1 MLNNRGADCYNSRHV
16 HAAFEDAFMR
26 TYFLVFALLAFPSS
40 LLAQTP
46 TIKILF
52 LGDNGHHKPN
62 ERYRQLRP
70 VFEKRGI
77 ELTYTDT
84 AEALNAKTLARY
96 DGLLIYA
103 NLTKIAPDQE
113 MALLEYVES
122 GKGFIPL
129 HCASYCFLNSQK
141 YVDLV
146 GAQFKSHGI
155 GTVRTTIAEPAHPIT
170 KGFAGFESL
179 DETYV
184 HTKHNEKGRTVLE
197 YRGKEP
203 WTWVRTQGKG
213 RVFYTAW
220 GHDERT
226 WTNAGFHD
234 LVERGI
240 RWAVNAKPAGE
251 RSEPA
256 GFRDKP
262 DMTKI
267 AKGLKPF
274 AYKDAKIPFYP
285 PKFGATIA
293 PTKMQLPLEP
303 AESMR
308 HFVHPTDFE
317 LKLFVSEPQIKRPI
331 CMNWD
336 ERGRLWIAES
346 VDYPNNRGEGND
358 RIVICEDTKGTG
370 VADKFTVFADKL
382 SIPTSFVF
390 ANGGIVVT
398 QAPHTLFLRS
408 SKGDD
413 VCDER
418 KILFSGWGA
427 GDTHAG
433 PSNLHYGFDNWI
445 YGIVGY
451 SGFNGTVAGEKHKFS
466 QGFFR
471 FKLDGKRNEPEAL
484 ATVSVS
490 KLEFLRSTSNNSWG
504 VGFSEEGLLFG
515 STANGNPSVFMPIPN
530 RYYEKVRGMSA
541 SVLPTIAESNQFYP
555 ITDKVRQVDYHG
567 GFTAAA
573 GHALYTARTYPKE
586 YWNRV
591 AFVTEPT
598 GHLVATFVLDKKGTN
613 FSAKNSWN
621 LLASDD
627 EWSAPIMA
635 EVGPD
640 GNVWIIDWYN
650 YIVQHNPTPPGFK
663 NGKGNAYE
671 TPLRDKTHGR
681 IYRLVMKGEGE
692 PRAVRPRLLNLKDA
706 KPEELVAALKSDNL
720 FWRKHAQRLLIERG
734 KKDVVPA
741 LFKLLADPSVD
752 EAGLNADAMHAV
764 WTLRALGAIKE
775 ALAADKETAAVLNG
789 IRHKSAGVRRNTI
802 LAMPRDDGI
811 ADELITQVS
820 LLEDDDP
827 HVRLATLLTLAELPS
842 HSGRT
847 ARVLRAAAQDRRN
860 LADRFLRDG
869 LTMAAA
875 ADPQSFLQGEAGD
888 KSPDPAYLDIVRTVA
903 AHYAATKDSRID
915 KLLASLPKAHPDYID
930 AVLDGTL
937 KGMSKSREFKDAE
950 QVASALKDVFLKV
963 PAASKGKVIRLAK
976 LMNVTAFDK
985 QVGEI
990 TVALLKTAADEKQSD
1005 AARLGSAQQLLDL
1018 QPDDAKLA
1026 EKLLDLITPRSSPQF
1041 SVGILE
1047 AVGAN
1052 GSVGPLLLMRMP
1064 IFTPQARS
1072 TALRIL
1078 LSRPESTRQ
1087 FLDAVEKGKMT
1098 LSELPLDQKQ
1108 ALAAHPDAKI
1118 AARAK
1123 AILAKGGGLPNAD
1136 RQKVVEE
1143 FLPLLKKTGDVASGK
1158 AVFKKNCAI
1167 CHTHSGEGAKIGPD
1181 LSGVAAHTKEH
1192 LLIDILDPSR
1202 SVEGNFRMYSVETK
1216 KGLVI
1221 TGMLASETKTTIEL
1235 VDTQAKKLV
1244 IERDDI
1250 DAIIASTK
1258 SLMPDGF
1265 EKTLK
1270 QEELIDL
1277 LEFLTARGKFVPLA
1291 LDKAATIVS
1300 TQGMFYKKDSP
1311 GERLIL
1317 PDWSPRTVKG
1327 VPFHFVEPVGDLKPN
1342 VIMLYSPNGDVAKTM
1357 PKKAKL
1363 DCNLPARTIHLLSGV
1378 SGWGY
1383 PYSKDEAVT
1392 LIVRL
1397 HYADG
1402 KTEDH
1407 ALKNGVHFADY
1418 IRKVEVPKSEFAFS
1432 MRSQQMRYLSVTPGR
1447 DAALTAIEFVKGP
1460 DPSAPIV
1467 LAVTVETK

>member
-1 MLNNRGADCYNSRHV
+1 MGPIVAIC
-16 HAAFEDAFMR
+16 
-26 TYFLVFALLAFPSS
+26 TFLLTTAP
-40 LLAQTP
+40 LLAQSSP
-46 TIKILF
+46 IKILF
-52 LGDNGHHKPN
+52 LGDIGHHKPN
-62 ERYRQLRP
+62 DRFRQLQP
-70 VFEKRGI
+70 VLEMRGI

-84 AEALNAKTLARY
+84 ADALNAKTLARY

-103 NLTKIAPDQE
+103 NLTKITADQE
-113 MALLEYVES
+113 AALLDFVAS

-129 HCASYCFLNSQK
+129 HCASYCFLNSPK
-141 YVDLV
+141 YIELV
-146 GAQFKSHGI
+146 GAQFKSHGT
-155 GTVRTTIAEPAHPIT
+155 GTVRTTIAEPSHPIM
-170 KGFAGFESL
+170 KGFAGFESW

-184 HTKHNEKGRTVLE
+184 HTKHNEKDRTVLE

-203 WTWVRTQGKG
+203 WTWVRTHGKG

-226 WTNAGFHD
+226 WGNPGFQT

-240 RWAVNAKPAGE
+240 LWTVNRPLTGLG
-251 RSEPA
+251 SPVQ
-256 GFRDKP
+256 FRATP
-262 DMTKI
+262 DMT
-267 AKGLKPF
+267 AKRKDVKPF
-274 AYKDAKIPFYP
+274 EYKDAKIPFYA
-285 PKFGATIA
+285 PKAGAKG
-293 PTKMQLPLEP
+293 PLTKMQLPLEP
-303 AESMR
+303 AESMK

-358 RIVICEDTKGTG
+358 RIVICEDTDGDG

-413 VCDER
+413 ICDER
-418 KILFSGWGA
+418 KILFTGWGA

-433 PSNLHYGFDNWI
+433 PSNLHYGFNNWI

-451 SGFNGTVAGEKHKFS
+451 SGFNGTVGGERHKFS
-466 QGFFR
+466 QGFYR
-471 FKLDGKRNEPEAL
+471 FKLSNGEPGAS
-484 ATVSVS
+484 ATGVTVT

-504 VGFSEEGLLFG
+504 VGFSEEGLVFG
-515 STANGNPSVFMPIPN
+515 STANGNPSVFLPIPN
-530 RYYEKVRGMSA
+530 RYYEKVRGLSA
-541 SVLPTIAESNQFYP
+541 SVLPTIAESNKFYP
-555 ITDKVRQVDYHG
+555 ITDKVRQVDFHG

-598 GHLVATFVLDKKGTN
+598 GHLVASFVLNKDGST
-613 FSAKNSWN
+613 FRSKNSWN

-640 GNVWIIDWYN
+640 GNVWVIDWYN

-663 NGKGNAYE
+663 NGKGNAYD
-671 TPLRDKTHGR
+671 TPLRDKTRGR
-681 IYRLVMKGEGE
+681 IYRLVMKDAKPAE
-692 PRAVRPRLLNLKDA
+692 AMTLKDA
-706 KPEELVAALKSDNL
+706 TPEKLVAALKSDNL
-720 FWRKHAQRLLIERG
+720 LWRKHAQRLLVERG

-741 LFKLLADPSVD
+741 LAALFGDARVD
-752 EAGLNADAMHAV
+752 EIGLNAGAVHAL
-764 WTLRALGAIKE
+764 WTLHGLNAIGKDD
-775 ALAADKETAAVLNG
+775 LKVLLLCSTATQHFSPA
-789 IRHKSAGVRRNTI
+789 VRRAAI
-802 LAMPRDDGI
+802 LVLPRNAQTADGLVAI
-811 ADELITQVS
+811 GFLRDRDLQ
-820 LLEDDDP
+820 
-827 HVRLATLLTLAELPS
+827 VRLAALLTLAEIPDRDDGV
-842 HSGRT
+842 GR
-847 ARVLRAAAQDRRN
+847 ALAFEAQEKEN
-860 LADRFLRDG
+860 LADRNLRDAII
-869 LTMAAA
+869 MAAA
-875 ADPQSFLQGEAGD
+875 ADPRGFLSLQEAS
-888 KSPDPAYLDIVRTVA
+888 KKPDPAYLDIVRIVA
-903 AHYAATKDSRID
+903 GHYAANKDSQID

-937 KGMSKSREFKDAE
+937 KGLPKSREFKSNAD
-950 QVASALKDVFLKV
+950 VALNMKEIFLKV
-963 PAASKGKVIRLAK
+963 SATGKGKVIRLAK
-976 LMNVTAFDK
+976 AMNVAGFDE
-985 QVGEI
+985 QIGAI
-990 TVALLKTAADEKQSD
+990 AANYTKTLVDDKQSD
-1005 AARLGSAQQLLDL
+1005 DARLAAAQQLLDL

-1026 EKLLDLITPRSSPQF
+1026 AKLLDLITPRSSPQF
-1041 SVGILE
+1041 ASGILD
-1047 AVGAN
+1047 ALGAAPL
-1052 GSVGPLLLMRMP
+1052 SAVGPLLVERMP
-1064 IFTPQARS
+1064 TFTPQARS
-1072 TALRIL
+1072 AALRIL

-1087 FLDAVEKGKMT
+1087 FLAAVESGKMT

-1108 ALAAHPDAKI
+1108 ALASHPDTKI

-1143 FLPLLKKTGDVASGK
+1143 FLPLIKKAGNVELGK
-1158 AVFKKNCAI
+1158 AVFKKNCLL

-1202 SVEGNFRMYSVETK
+1202 SVEGNFKVYQVTTQA
-1216 KGLVI
+1216 GLVLN
-1221 TGMLASETKTTIEL
+1221 GLMASETKTTIEL
-1235 VDTQAKKLV
+1235 WDTQGKKIV
-1244 IERDDI
+1244 VQRDDI
-1250 DAIIASTK
+1250 EQIVASPK

-1265 EKTLK
+1265 EKQLK
-1270 QEELIDL
+1270 ADELIDL

-1300 TQGMFYKKDSP
+1300 TRGMFYSKDSP
-1311 GERLIL
+1311 GERLVL
-1317 PDWSPRTVKG
+1317 PDWSPKTVKG
-1327 VPFHFVEPVGDLKPN
+1327 VPFHFVDPLKDERPN
-1342 VIMLYSPNGDVAKTM
+1342 VIMLYSKNGAVAATM
-1357 PKKAKL
+1357 PKSVKL
-1363 DCNLPARTIHLLSGV
+1363 ECNMPARAIHLLSGV

-1383 PYSKDEAVT
+1383 PYGKGGGVAMV
-1392 LIVRL
+1392 VRF

-1407 ALKNGVHFADY
+1407 DLKDGEHFADY
-1418 IRKVEVPKSEFAFS
+1418 IRKVDVPKSEYAFG
-1432 MRSQQMRYLSVTPGR
+1432 MRGQQMRYLIVTPR
-1447 DAALTAIEFVKGP
+1447 LPEALTAIEFVKGP

-1467 LAVTVETK
+1467 MAVTVETR

>member
-1 MLNNRGADCYNSRHV
+1 MRIGLLTCALALIF
-16 HAAFEDAFMR
+16 AAPA
-26 TYFLVFALLAFPSS
+26 P
-40 LLAQTP
+40 AQSP
-46 TIKILF
+46 IKILF
-52 LGDNGHHKPN
+52 LGDNGYHKPN
-62 ERYRQLRP
+62 DRFRQLQP
-70 VFEKRGI
+70 VLEKRGI
-77 ELTYTDT
+77 ALSYTDT
-84 AEALNAKTLARY
+84 AEALNAKTLAKY
-96 DGLLIYA
+96 DGLLIYS
-103 NLTKIAPDQE
+103 NLTKISAEQE
-113 MALLEYVES
+113 ESLFDYVES

-129 HCASYCFLNSQK
+129 HCASYCFLNSPK
-141 YVDLV
+141 YIELV
-146 GAQFKSHGI
+146 GAQFKSHGA
-155 GTVRTTIAEPAHPIT
+155 GVVKTTIAEPSHPIM
-170 KGFAGFESL
+170 KGFAGFESF

-184 HTKHNEKGRTVLE
+184 HTKHNENDRTVLE

-226 WTNAGFHD
+226 WGNTGFHD

-240 RWAVNAKPAGE
+240 RWAVNQPKPAGE
-251 RSEPA
+251 GTPEPA
-256 GFRDKP
+256 GFRATP
-262 DMTKI
+262 EMTKL

-274 AYKDAKIPFYP
+274 EYKDAKIPFYP
-285 PKFGATIA
+285 KFGGKGGPLTQ
-293 PTKMQLPLEP
+293 MQLPLEP
-303 AESMR
+303 AESMK

-382 SIPTSFVF
+382 SIPTSFTF
-390 ANGGIVVT
+390 AHGGIVVT

-413 VCDER
+413 KADER

-433 PSNLHYGFDNWI
+433 PSNLHYGFDGWI

-451 SGFNGTVAGEKHKFS
+451 SGFNGVVAGEKHKFG

-471 FKLDGKRNEPEAL
+471 FKVSSEPGA
-484 ATVSVS
+484 SVTGVKCD

-541 SVLPTIAESNQFYP
+541 SVLPTIATSNKFYP
-555 ITDKVRQVDYHG
+555 VTDKVRQVDFHG

-598 GHLVATFVLDKKGTN
+598 GHLVATFVLDAKGTN
-613 FSAKNSWN
+613 FNAKNSWN

-627 EWSAPIMA
+627 EWASPIMA

-640 GNVWIIDWYN
+640 GNVWVIDWYN

-671 TPLRDKTHGR
+671 TPLRDKIHGR
-681 IYRLVMKGEGE
+681 IYRLV
-692 PRAVRPRLLNLKDA
+692 A
-706 KPEELVAALKSDNL
+706 KNGKESPKLDLRNAKTVDLVAALGSDNL

-734 KKDVVPA
+734 KKDVVRDLIA
-741 LFKLLADPSVD
+741 SMSDRSAD
-752 EAGLNADAMHAV
+752 EAGVNGRATHAL
-764 WTLRALGAIKE
+764 WTLHGLGALDGSDAEINKRLE
-775 ALAADKETAAVLNG
+775 HALT
-789 IRHKSAGVRRNTI
+789 HQTAGVRRTALQVLPNNVKSVESIINT
-802 LAMPRDDGI
+802 G
-811 ADELITQVS
+811 S
-820 LLEDDDP
+820 LNAANP
-827 HVRLATLLTLAELPS
+827 HVRLAAFLKLTELPKS
-842 HSGRT
+842 DLPAETLVQQLIRSDT
-847 ARVLRAAAQDRRN
+847 FTDRWIPD
-860 LADRFLRDG
+860 A

-875 ADPQSFLQGEAGD
+875 HNDSSFLRELAGKDPKLNSEAISLVSIVAENYARRG
-888 KSPDPAYLDIVRTVA
+888 PDTIGQ
-903 AHYAATKDSRID
+903 
-915 KLLASLPKAHPDYID
+915 LLA
-930 AVLDGTL
+930 
-937 KGMSKSREFKDAE
+937 
-950 QVASALKDVFLKV
+950 ALKDGRS
-963 PAASKGKVIRLAK
+963 ATTQAVIGGLAK
-976 LMNVTAFDK
+976 GWPKGTRVKLDDSAEKALAGLQATMPATTRAKLIQLAQALGSVTSAK
-985 QVGEI
+985 QAAEI
-990 TVALLKTAADEKQSD
+990 SDSLFKTLRNEKESD
-1005 AARLGSAQQLLDL
+1005 AQRVASAQQLIELSAIDI
-1018 QPDDAKLA
+1018 
-1026 EKLLDLITPRSSPQF
+1026 EKLLGVITPRSSAQLA
-1041 SVGILE
+1041 VGILE
-1047 AVGAN
+1047 AA
-1052 GSVGPLLLMRMP
+1052 GSSGDAKVGPELLSRMSS
-1064 IFTPQARS
+1064 FTPQARAA
-1072 TALRIL
+1072 ALRIL
-1078 LSRPESTRQ
+1078 LGRTETTRQ
-1087 FLDAVEKGKMT
+1087 FLDAVEKGT
-1098 LSELPLDQKQ
+1098 LNLTELALDQKQ
-1108 ALAAHPDAKI
+1108 ALAAHPDKQI
-1118 AARAK
+1118 AERAK

-1143 FLPLLKKTGDVASGK
+1143 FLPSLKKSGNVEVGK
-1158 AVFKKNCAI
+1158 AVFKKHCAL
-1167 CHTHSGEGAKIGPD
+1167 CHTHSGEGAKLGPD

-1202 SVEGNFRMYSVETK
+1202 SVEGNFRVYLVETK
-1216 KGLVI
+1216 QGKTISGL
-1221 TGMLASETKTTIEL
+1221 LASETKTTIEL
-1235 VDTQAKKLV
+1235 FDTEAKKYV

-1250 DAIIASTK
+1250 ESLIASTK
-1258 SLMPDGF
+1258 SLMPEGF
-1265 EKTLK
+1265 EKQLK

-1277 LEFLTARGKFVPLA
+1277 LEFLTARGKFVPLP
-1291 LDKAATIVS
+1291 LTKAATAMS
-1300 TQGMFYKKDSP
+1300 TQGMFFSKDATV
-1311 GERLIL
+1311 ERLIL
-1317 PDWSPRTVKG
+1317 PEWSPRIVKG
-1327 VPFHFVEPVGDLKPN
+1327 VPFHFVDPGALKPN
-1342 VIMLYSPNGDVAKTM
+1342 VILLYSPNGAVSKTM
-1357 PKKAKL
+1357 PKSAKVE
-1363 DCNLPARTIHLLSGV
+1363 CNLPARTIHMLSGV
-1378 SGWGY
+1378 SGWGF
-1383 PYSKDEAVT
+1383 PYSKDENVT

-1397 HYADG
+1397 HYTDG

-1418 IRKVEVPKSEFAFS
+1418 IRRVDVPKSEFAFS
-1432 MRSQQMRYLSVTPGR
+1432 MRQQQMRYLSVTPGR
-1447 DAALTAIEFVKGP
+1447 DQPLTAIEFVKGP